1 MKWHKS
7 QNLLCFNPAGVPEN
21 GRKPDW
27 IRGFRVHPS
36 APWLGCTGLIP
47 SQRSS
52 SFVAIMEP
60 TKAEIDQ
67 IFTCLKNQKANKM
80 CFDCCAKN
88 PTWSSVTFGVYI
100 CLDCSSVHRNMG
112 VHISF
117 VRSTNLD
124 QWTWSQLRT
133 MKVGGNASFSDFL
146 SKHPGTYSNS
156 SDIKAKYS
164 SKAADLYKEEL
175 KKRSLADQAQFG
187 DGPLKID
194 GLSLHSDSSASK
206 KDEDFFDTWDKPVT
220 SEAPSSKIS
229 TPVVNVAGIGIG
241 SLTPNGSK
249 PVSRATSPN
258 PTVSRTVQSSAL
270 RTTSS
275 TTGSNSSIASKSKLG
290 ATKVKLGA
298 KKTGASINFEE
309 AERKAKEEEERVK
322 KLGYD
327 IKAEQL
333 QAQQN
338 APIHSKQV
346 AAIKPSNSVSNNTLS
361 QDERLGMGIR
371 KLGFGQTFG
380 MSGQEAAS
388 LAEKEKKAAARAASG
403 YVEPETGTVAR
414 ERFGNQ
420 KAISSDMFFER
431 NNYDS
436 HATAEARTRLTQFS
450 GATAISSNQY
460 FGRDEPNEMLDQ
472 AQESILGVDGL
483 QGLEQS
489 ARDLAKS
496 AMKAAGYN
504 NLNELQDGIRSG
516 AMKLA
521 DYLGDL
527 SQRYA

>member
-1 MKWHKS
+1 MAAG
-7 QNLLCFNPAGVPEN
+7 PA
-21 GRKPDW
+21 
-27 IRGFRVHPS
+27 
-36 APWLGCTGLIP
+36 
-47 SQRSS
+47 
-52 SFVAIMEP
+52 
-60 TKAEIDQ
+60 KAEIAQ
-67 IFTCLKNQKANKM
+67 IFASLKNQKGNKM
-80 CFDCCAKN
+80 CFDCGAKN

-124 QWTWSQLRT
+124 QWSWVQLRT
-133 MKVGGNASFSDFL
+133 MKVGGNGSFQDFL
-146 SKHPGTYSNS
+146 NKHPGAFSSS
-156 SDIKAKYS
+156 SDTKAKYS

-175 KKRSLADQAQFG
+175 KRRCLDDEAQHGPGPVFFEGVTLGSAAEDSTAD
-187 DGPLKID
+187 
-194 GLSLHSDSSASK
+194 K
-206 KDEDFFDTWDKPVT
+206 KDDDFFGTWDKPT
-220 SEAPSSKIS
+220 SSTPAIAAAPSSAKL
-229 TPVVNVAGIGIG
+229 AGIGTG
-241 SLTPNGSK
+241 GLTPNGSK
-249 PVSRATSPN
+249 PASRAASPN
-258 PTVSRTVQSSAL
+258 PAVPAAPRTVQSSTL
-270 RTTSS
+270 RATAS
-275 TTGSNSSIASKSKLG
+275 SNSSAPSKSKLGATKVG

-298 KKTGASINFEE
+298 KKTGGSINFEE

-327 IKAEQL
+327 TRAEQ
-333 QAQQN
+333 QTQEA
-338 APIHSKQV
+338 K
-346 AAIKPSNSVSNNTLS
+346 AAVFKSNEATKPSASSSSSAYPTDNPGKSSA
-361 QDERLGMGIR
+361 QDERLGMGFR

-380 MSGQEAAS
+380 MSGEEAAS
-388 LAEKEKKAAARAASG
+388 LAEKQKRAAAKAASG

-431 NNYDS
+431 NDYDAQA
-436 HATAEARTRLTQFS
+436 ATEAKSRLTQFS
-450 GATAISSNQY
+450 GASAISSNQY
-460 FGRDEPNEMLDQ
+460 FGREEQAEMLDQ

-483 QGLEQS
+483 QGLEQG

-504 NLNELQDGIRSG
+504 NINELQDGLRSG